1 MKHGSVANTVLC
13 VNLAMIGKS
22 RSNLSI
28 KSFWSFDYFGR
39 IFNFFPGQRLYTPMY
54 FGSAWM
60 DMRDLGNISNY
71 VPSQVNCHLW
81 PLLLTWI
88 NFNPSMDK

>member
-39 IFNFFPGQRLYTPMY
+39 IFNFFSRSKVVYTHVFWIRMDGY
-54 FGSAWM
+54 AGFGEHQQ
-60 DMRDLGNISNY
+60 LGA
-71 VPSQVNCHLW
+71 VAG
-81 PLLLTWI
+81 
-88 NFNPSMDK
+88 